1 MLQGKNLMI
10 LVNGS
15 VIAGSKS
22 CTVDVDADSLKVASP
37 TDGEWEHI
45 LPGRKSWSIST
56 NHLMPSVLGPKPLI
70 SGYSP
75 SWINISDP
83 VQVRVGGTI
92 RNFAVDRG
100 LTIFAIRK
108 TSAGYIITKEETYDT
123 GFDDASVT
131 DMIEYLSEEYL
142 SDPLVARVIVSH
154 DYWAIPASL
163 ATAIS
168 QTLHVPDVP
177 TLTARHGAIAI
188 IGGLQQTTKGIC
200 IFADGHEGAARASA
214 YLEGDVVQTVETVLK
229 NAVARVGQM
238 MTIRVQVD
246 GYGDD
251 YLTGTALCR
260 SFSALGTNGN
270 LLTGSFKFQGSG
282 PLI

>member
-1 MLQGKNLMI
+1 MI

-22 CTVDVDADSLKVASP
+22 CTLDVDADSLKVASP

-45 LPGRKSWSIST
+45 LPGRKSWSVST
-56 NHLMPSVLGPKPLI
+56 NHLMPSVLGPKPII

-83 VQVRVGGTI
+83 VQLKAGSSVRS
-92 RNFAVDRG
+92 FAVDRG
-100 LTIFAIRK
+100 LTTFDIVK
-108 TSAGYIITKEETYDT
+108 TTSGYNIEKKSTYDT
-123 GFDDASVT
+123 GFDSDDVT
-131 DMIEYLSEEYL
+131 SMINDMEVTTLNT
-142 SDPLVARVIVSH
+142 VARVILSH
-154 DYWAIPASL
+154 DYWSLPASL
-163 ATAIS
+163 ATSIS
-168 QTLHVPDVP
+168 QTLHVPNVP

-188 IGGLQQTTKGIC
+188 IGGYEQNAKGIC
-200 IFADGHEGAARASA
+200 IFSDGHEGAARASA
-214 YLEGDVVQTVETVLK
+214 YLEGDVVQTIETVLK

-251 YLTGTALCR
+251 FLTGTALCR
-260 SFSALGTNGN
+260 SFSALGANGN

-282 PLI
+282 PLT

>member
-22 CTVDVDADSLKVASP
+22 CTVDVDAESLKVASP
-37 TDGEWEHI
+37 TDGEWEHV

-83 VQVRVGGTI
+83 VQLRTGSSVRS
-92 RNFAVDRG
+92 FAVDRG
-100 LTIFAIRK
+100 LTTFDIVK
-108 TSAGYIITKEETYDT
+108 TASGYSIEKKRTYDT
-123 GFDDASVT
+123 GFDSDDVT
-131 DMIEYLSEEYL
+131 SMINDMEVSTLNT
-142 SDPLVARVIVSH
+142 VARVILSH
-154 DYWAIPASL
+154 DYWSLPASL
-163 ATAIS
+163 ATSIS
-168 QTLHVPDVP
+168 QTLHVQNVP

-188 IGGLQQTTKGIC
+188 VGGYEQNAKGIC

-214 YLEGDVVQTVETVLK
+214 YLEGDVVQTIVTVLK

-282 PLI
+282 PLT

>member
-10 LVNGS
+10 LVDGS

-37 TDGEWEHI
+37 TDGEWEHV

-56 NHLMPSVLGPKPLI
+56 SHLMPSVLGPKPLI

-83 VQVRVGGTI
+83 VQLRAGSLVRS
-92 RNFAVDRG
+92 FAVDRG
-100 LTIFAIRK
+100 LTTFDIVK
-108 TSAGYIITKEETYDT
+108 TTSGYNIEKKRTYDT
-123 GFDDASVT
+123 GFDSDDVT
-131 DMIEYLSEEYL
+131 AMINDMEVTTLNT
-142 SDPLVARVIVSH
+142 VARVILSH
-154 DYWAIPASL
+154 DYWSLPASL
-163 ATAIS
+163 ATSIS
-168 QTLHVPDVP
+168 QTLHVPNVP
-177 TLTARHGAIAI
+177 ALTARHGAISI

-214 YLEGDVVQTVETVLK
+214 YLEGDVVQTIVTVLK

>member
-1 MLQGKNLMI
+1 MI

-75 SWINISDP
+75 SWININEP
-83 VQVRVGGTI
+83 VQLRAGSLVRS
-92 RNFAVDRG
+92 FAVDRG
-100 LTIFAIRK
+100 LTTFDIVK
-108 TSAGYIITKEETYDT
+108 TTSGYNIEKKRTYDT
-123 GFDDASVT
+123 GFESDDVT
-131 DMIEYLSEEYL
+131 SMINDMEVTTLNT
-142 SDPLVARVIVSH
+142 VARVILSH
-154 DYWAIPASL
+154 DYWSLPASL
-163 ATAIS
+163 ATSIS
-168 QTLHVPDVP
+168 QTLHVPNVP

-188 IGGLQQTTKGIC
+188 IGGYEQNAKGIC
-200 IFADGHEGAARASA
+200 IFADSYEGAARASA